1 MYRAFPR
8 CSTSST
14 LIRIFRTCSVRR
26 CYSPMFAET
35 TSTELSKA
43 RDSELQKKKDPTVLE
58 EVDVRTLP
66 RAERRHVE
74 EFLKMTETR
83 ADAMKKLSYK
93 NLTTFIVLFGLAV
106 AVYAY
111 TYSGLKQETF
121 LEEIDEELETE
132 LAEKAKEN

>member
-35 TSTELSKA
+35 TSTELSK
-43 RDSELQKKKDPTVLE
+43 